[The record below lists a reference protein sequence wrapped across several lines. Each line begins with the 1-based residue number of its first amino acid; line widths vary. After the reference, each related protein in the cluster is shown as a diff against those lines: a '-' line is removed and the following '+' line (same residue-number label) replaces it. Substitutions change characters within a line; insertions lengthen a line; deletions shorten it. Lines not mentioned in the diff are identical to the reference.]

1 MVPSLLLRGDP
12 RSDLLRSQ
20 RGGKKFEGTRI
31 ADFNSDMDGRRRLHR
46 YYIYLSFRVYDREAN
61 GWIRDKSVHD
71 GFIREV
77 FGMHYS
83 SIDVSP
89 MRYDR
94 FERKKEKKNVR
105 IEYCDLTEAE
115 EKSGGG
121 NPRQFL
127 SSLFPLPLNAYHRAS
142 GKNSRA
148 KFKSWKETGRRGFN
162 FEFAVI

>member
-1 MVPSLLLRGDP
+1 MEEDVFIVIIYIFPSEFTIERRTDGSETNPFTMDLYGKFLVCIIHRSMFLRCVMTG
-12 RSDLLRSQ
+12 SK
-20 RGGKKFEGTRI
+20 GK
-31 ADFNSDMDGRRRLHR
+31 RRKRM
-46 YYIYLSFRVYDREAN
+46 Y
-61 GWIRDKSVHD
+61 
-71 GFIREV
+71 
-77 FGMHYS
+77 
-83 SIDVSP
+83 
-89 MRYDR
+89 
-94 FERKKEKKNVR
+94 
-105 IEYCDLTEAE
+105 EYCDLTEAE

>member
-1 MVPSLLLRGDP
+1 MEEDVFIVIIYIFPSEL
-12 RSDLLRSQ
+12 
-20 RGGKKFEGTRI
+20 
-31 ADFNSDMDGRRRLHR
+31 
-46 YYIYLSFRVYDREAN
+46 RVYDREVN

>member
-1 MVPSLLLRGDP
+1 MEEDV
-12 RSDLLRSQ
+12 
-20 RGGKKFEGTRI
+20 FI
-31 ADFNSDMDGRRRLHR
+31 VI
-46 YYIYLSFRVYDREAN
+46 IYLSFRVYDREAN

-127 SSLFPLPLNAYHRAS
+127 SSLFPLPLNIIEQAERIVVQNLKVGRKRVGEVLIS
-142 GKNSRA
+142 NSRS
-148 KFKSWKETGRRGFN
+148 FKR
-162 FEFAVI
+162 